1 MALRPGGRMITND
14 GCYVPGQSQ
23 TKRFL
28 LSRDRGR
35 YVRTEDQYLELAR
48 EYFDEVKPHI
58 REDVLRIPYTHLIL
72 ECMRGTGGPAQG

>member
-1 MALRPGGRMITND
+1 MITND

-35 YVRTEDQYLELAR
+35 YVRTESQYLELAR
-48 EYFDEVKPHI
+48 EYFDEVRPNI

-72 ECMRGTGGPAQG
+72 ECIRGTADRVNGP